1 MQLNP
6 LETSN
11 SHSFT
16 NVMREAI
23 VQFTSS
29 ENIRAGFQVGST
41 IQPWVP
47 AHVMLLGRK
56 LRSNPQEA
64 RADRGSH
71 QQSNTVILS
80 GRYEKDR
87 QFDFG
92 TGKGGLFW
100 AGIVHGYLRSWKISN
115 NN

>member
-80 GRYEKDR
+80 GVSCECFIYIIVLL
-87 QFDFG
+87 QFHVS
-92 TGKGGLFW
+92 
-100 AGIVHGYLRSWKISN
+100 AQSAN
-115 NN
+115 